1 MTSEGGEGG
10 NELVDD
16 IEDERKERAGVV
28 PPPDSLELTPLLLL
42 LALPLL
48 RSAMGEVASSRSR
61 GEDRSSS
68 GLFSPRLASPPL
80 LLLVLLLRGLAEG
93 DALGSPPPP
102 GNQLGKLLF
111 SVSIR
116 S

>member
-1 MTSEGGEGG
+1 M
-10 NELVDD
+10 VDD

-68 GLFSPRLASPPL
+68 GLFPL
-80 LLLVLLLRGLAEG
+80 LLLVLLLRGLAKG
-93 DALGSPPPP
+93 DAPGSPPPP